1 MRDRQH
7 APMPVAPDRTTPL
20 DYVRPIPEVK
30 RTHPTWM
37 IVVAWVTAIS
47 LLGFGCFIAVLM
59 LLKKLRM
66 I

>member
-7 APMPVAPDRTTPL
+7 APMPAAPDRTTPL
-20 DYVRPIPEVK
+20 DYARPIPEEQ

-37 IVVAWVTAIS
+37 IVMAWLTAIS
-47 LLGFGCFIAVLM
+47 LLGFACFIAVLI